1 LATRLGAAAT
11 EHLARGEQGLMV
23 GVVRGE
29 VAAIP
34 LSEVVANKKA
44 LDLKLVELAEVLV
57 K

>member
-1 LATRLGAAAT
+1 
-11 EHLARGEQGLMV
+11 
-23 GVVRGE
+23 VRGE